1 MNPGVSDLLDTKG
14 EFTSNRF
21 GMGAAGTGLERSPC
35 PSGNSHILTTGAA
48 KSGAPD
54 AATQLVAAELLEVSA
69 AWPELPA
76 AIKPGILAIVRA
88 GRGG

>member
-54 AATQLVAAELLEVSA
+54 AANQVVDAELNEVTST
-69 AWPELPA
+69 WPLLSPDLRHA
-76 AIKPGILAIVRA
+76 ILAIVCA